1 MKYKITSHYFLLIV
15 FFIFISCSNNT
26 VRDYTSLKQKAL
38 EIPPDF
44 ELSPPVVNDDS
55 ASEELPNEE
64 VVEDIEEILTSDNSA
79 PVGEKTKSSSLEDF
93 IDSNFVN
100 KEKEEVSNEVN
111 TNDNTESLDIL
122 TSDDLSDQA
131 NESEIANDQPLAND
145 AQKVTQDGQAQVTES
160 QETNFTEEKLLDELS
175 NVDDITSLPEEEQ
188 LKPEIIEDEVY
199 DDPTVYND
207 DQDLN
212 DLLNRVDDLLNS
224 YSN

>member
-64 VVEDIEEILTSDNSA
+64 VVEDIEEILTSDKSA
-79 PVGEKTKSSSLEDF
+79 KTSEKTESSSLEDF

-100 KEKEEVSNEVN
+100 DEKEEVSNEVN
-111 TNDNTESLDIL
+111 TNDDTESLDVL
-122 TSDDLSDQA
+122 VNDDLPDQPTDVENTNDTEEMIQDDQA
-131 NESEIANDQPLAND
+131 QNNES
-145 AQKVTQDGQAQVTES
+145 K
-160 QETNFTEEKLLDELS
+160 ETNFTEEKLLDELS

-188 LKPEIIEDEVY
+188 LKPEIIEEEVY
-199 DDPTVYND
+199 DDPTVYDD

>member
-1 MKYKITSHYFLLIV
+1 MKYKITSRYFLLIV

-44 ELSPPVVNDDS
+44 ELSPPVVNDES

-79 PVGEKTKSSSLEDF
+79 TTSEKTESSSLEDF

-100 KEKEEVSNEVN
+100 DEKEEVSNEVN
-111 TNDNTESLDIL
+111 TNDDTESLDIL
-122 TSDDLSDQA
+122 VNDDLPDQA
-131 NESEIANDQPLAND
+131 IDVENTNDTEEMIQD
-145 AQKVTQDGQAQVTES
+145 DQTQTNES

-175 NVDDITSLPEEEQ
+175 NVDDIISLPEEEQ
-188 LKPEIIEDEVY
+188 LKPEIIEEEVY

>member
-1 MKYKITSHYFLLIV
+1 MKYKITSRYFLLIV

-79 PVGEKTKSSSLEDF
+79 TTSEKTESSSLEDF

-100 KEKEEVSNEVN
+100 DEKEEVSNEVN
-111 TNDNTESLDIL
+111 TNDDTESLDVL
-122 TSDDLSDQA
+122 VNDDIPDQPTDVENTNDTEEMIQDDQA
-131 NESEIANDQPLAND
+131 QNN
-145 AQKVTQDGQAQVTES
+145 ES

-188 LKPEIIEDEVY
+188 LKPEIIEEEVY

>member
-55 ASEELPNEE
+55 AIEELPNEE

-79 PVGEKTKSSSLEDF
+79 TTSEKTESSSLEDF

-100 KEKEEVSNEVN
+100 DEKEEVSNEVN
-111 TNDNTESLDIL
+111 TNDDTESLDVL
-122 TSDDLSDQA
+122 VNDDLP
-131 NESEIANDQPLAND
+131 DQPTDVENTND
-145 AQKVTQDGQAQVTES
+145 TEEMSQDDQNQNNES

-188 LKPEIIEDEVY
+188 LKPEIIEEEVY
-199 DDPTVYND
+199 DDPTVYDD

>member
-1 MKYKITSHYFLLIV
+1 MKYKITSRYFLLIV

-79 PVGEKTKSSSLEDF
+79 KTSEKTESSSLEDF

-100 KEKEEVSNEVN
+100 DEKEEVSNEVN
-111 TNDNTESLDIL
+111 TNDDTESLDVL
-122 TSDDLSDQA
+122 VNDDLPDQPTDVENTNDTEEMIQDDQA
-131 NESEIANDQPLAND
+131 QNN
-145 AQKVTQDGQAQVTES
+145 ES

-175 NVDDITSLPEEEQ
+175 DVDDITSLPEEEQ
-188 LKPEIIEDEVY
+188 LKPEIIEEEVY
-199 DDPTVYND
+199 DDPTVYDD

>member
-1 MKYKITSHYFLLIV
+1 MKYKITSRYFLLIV

-79 PVGEKTKSSSLEDF
+79 TTSEKTESSSLEDF

-100 KEKEEVSNEVN
+100 DEKEEVSNEVN
-111 TNDNTESLDIL
+111 TNDDTESLDVL
-122 TSDDLSDQA
+122 VNDDLPDQPTDVENTNDTEEMIQDDQA
-131 NESEIANDQPLAND
+131 QNN
-145 AQKVTQDGQAQVTES
+145 ES

-188 LKPEIIEDEVY
+188 LKPEIIEEEVY
-199 DDPTVYND
+199 DDPTVYDD
-207 DQDLN
+207 DQELN

>member
-1 MKYKITSHYFLLIV
+1 MKYKITSRYFLLIV

-55 ASEELPNEE
+55 AIEELPNEE
-64 VVEDIEEILTSDNSA
+64 VVEDIEEILTSDKSA
-79 PVGEKTKSSSLEDF
+79 KTSEKTESSSLEDF

-100 KEKEEVSNEVN
+100 DEKEEVSNEVN
-111 TNDNTESLDIL
+111 TNDDTESLDVL
-122 TSDDLSDQA
+122 VNDDLADQA
-131 NESEIANDQPLAND
+131 TDVENTNDTEEM
-145 AQKVTQDGQAQVTES
+145 AQDDQTQNNES

-188 LKPEIIEDEVY
+188 LKPEIIEEEVY
-199 DDPTVYND
+199 EDPTVYND

>member
-1 MKYKITSHYFLLIV
+1 MKYKITSRYFLLIV

-44 ELSPPVVNDDS
+44 ELSPPVINDNS

-79 PVGEKTKSSSLEDF
+79 TTSENTESSSLEDF

-100 KEKEEVSNEVN
+100 DEKEEVSNEVN
-111 TNDNTESLDIL
+111 TNEDTESLDIL
-122 TSDDLSDQA
+122 VNDDLPEQV
-131 NESEIANDQPLAND
+131 NDVENTND
-145 AQKVTQDGQAQVTES
+145 TQEVIEDDLTKTKES

-188 LKPEIIEDEVY
+188 LKPEIIEEEVY

>member
-1 MKYKITSHYFLLIV
+1 MKYKITSRYFLLIV

-64 VVEDIEEILTSDNSA
+64 VVEDIEEILTSNKSA
-79 PVGEKTKSSSLEDF
+79 KTSEKTESSSLEDF

-100 KEKEEVSNEVN
+100 DEKEEVSNEVN
-111 TNDNTESLDIL
+111 TNDDTESLDVL
-122 TSDDLSDQA
+122 VNDDLPDQPTDVENTNDTEEMIQDDQA
-131 NESEIANDQPLAND
+131 QNN
-145 AQKVTQDGQAQVTES
+145 ES

-188 LKPEIIEDEVY
+188 LKPEIIEEEVY

>member
-1 MKYKITSHYFLLIV
+1 MKHKITSRYFLLIV

-44 ELSPPVVNDDS
+44 ELSPPVINDNS

-79 PVGEKTKSSSLEDF
+79 TTSEKTESSSLEDF

-100 KEKEEVSNEVN
+100 DEKEEVSNEVN
-111 TNDNTESLDIL
+111 TNDDTETLDVL
-122 TSDDLSDQA
+122 VNDDLPDQPTDVENTNDTEEMIQDDQA
-131 NESEIANDQPLAND
+131 QNN
-145 AQKVTQDGQAQVTES
+145 ES

-188 LKPEIIEDEVY
+188 LKPEIIEEEVY

>member
-1 MKYKITSHYFLLIV
+1 MKYKITSRYFLLIV

-44 ELSPPVVNDDS
+44 ELSPPVINDDS

-79 PVGEKTKSSSLEDF
+79 TTSENTESSSLEDF

-100 KEKEEVSNEVN
+100 DEKEEVSNEVN
-111 TNDNTESLDIL
+111 TNDDTESLDVL
-122 TSDDLSDQA
+122 VNDDLP
-131 NESEIANDQPLAND
+131 DQPTDVENTND
-145 AQKVTQDGQAQVTES
+145 TEEMIQDDQTQNNES

-188 LKPEIIEDEVY
+188 LKPEIIEEEVY

>member
-1 MKYKITSHYFLLIV
+1 MKYKITSRYFLLIV

-64 VVEDIEEILTSDNSA
+64 VVEDIEEILTSDKSA
-79 PVGEKTKSSSLEDF
+79 KTSAKTESSSLEDF

-100 KEKEEVSNEVN
+100 DEKEEVSNEVN
-111 TNDNTESLDIL
+111 TNDDTESLDVL
-122 TSDDLSDQA
+122 VNDDLPDQPTDVENTNDTEEMIQDDQA
-131 NESEIANDQPLAND
+131 QNN
-145 AQKVTQDGQAQVTES
+145 ES

-188 LKPEIIEDEVY
+188 LKPEIIEEEVY

>member
-64 VVEDIEEILTSDNSA
+64 VVEDIEEILTSDKSA
-79 PVGEKTKSSSLEDF
+79 KTSEKTESSSLEDF

-100 KEKEEVSNEVN
+100 DEKEEVSNEVN
-111 TNDNTESLDIL
+111 TNDDTESLDVL
-122 TSDDLSDQA
+122 VNDDLPDQPTDVENTNDTEEMIQDDQA
-131 NESEIANDQPLAND
+131 QNN
-145 AQKVTQDGQAQVTES
+145 ES

-188 LKPEIIEDEVY
+188 LKPEIIEEEVY
-199 DDPTVYND
+199 DDPTVYDD

>member
-1 MKYKITSHYFLLIV
+1 MKYKITSRYFLLLV

-44 ELSPPVVNDDS
+44 ELSPPVINDNS

-64 VVEDIEEILTSDNSA
+64 VEEDIEEILTSDNSA
-79 PVGEKTKSSSLEDF
+79 TTSENTESSSLEDF

-100 KEKEEVSNEVN
+100 DEKEEVSNEVN
-111 TNDNTESLDIL
+111 TNEDTESLDIL
-122 TSDDLSDQA
+122 VNDDLSEQV
-131 NESEIANDQPLAND
+131 NDVENTNVQE
-145 AQKVTQDGQAQVTES
+145 VTQDDQDQTKES

-188 LKPEIIEDEVY
+188 LKPEIIEEEVY

-212 DLLNRVDDLLNS
+212 HLLNRVDDLLNS

>member
-1 MKYKITSHYFLLIV
+1 MKYKITSRYFLLIV

-79 PVGEKTKSSSLEDF
+79 TTSEKTESSSLEDF

-100 KEKEEVSNEVN
+100 DKKEEVSNEVN
-111 TNDNTESLDIL
+111 TNDDTESLDGL
-122 TSDDLSDQA
+122 VNDDLP
-131 NESEIANDQPLAND
+131 DQPTDVENTND
-145 AQKVTQDGQAQVTES
+145 TEEMIQDDQVQNNES

-188 LKPEIIEDEVY
+188 LKPEIIEEEVY

>member
-1 MKYKITSHYFLLIV
+1 MKYKITSRYLQLIV

-44 ELSPPVVNDDS
+44 ELSPPVVNDES

-79 PVGEKTKSSSLEDF
+79 TTSEKTESSSLEDF

-100 KEKEEVSNEVN
+100 DEKEEVSNEVN
-111 TNDNTESLDIL
+111 TNDDTESLDGL
-122 TSDDLSDQA
+122 VNDDLP
-131 NESEIANDQPLAND
+131 DQPADVENTND
-145 AQKVTQDGQAQVTES
+145 TEEMIQDDQVQNNES

-188 LKPEIIEDEVY
+188 LKPEIIEEEVY

>member
-1 MKYKITSHYFLLIV
+1 MKYKITSRYFLLIV

-44 ELSPPVVNDDS
+44 ELSPPVINDDS

-79 PVGEKTKSSSLEDF
+79 TTSENTESSSLEDF

-100 KEKEEVSNEVN
+100 DEKEEVSNEVN
-111 TNDNTESLDIL
+111 TNDDTESLDIL
-122 TSDDLSDQA
+122 VNDDLPEQV
-131 NESEIANDQPLAND
+131 NDVENTND
-145 AQKVTQDGQAQVTES
+145 AQEVIEDDSTQTKES
-160 QETNFTEEKLLDELS
+160 QENNFTEEKLLDELS

-188 LKPEIIEDEVY
+188 LKPEIIEEEVY

>member
-1 MKYKITSHYFLLIV
+1 MKYKITSRYFLLIV

-79 PVGEKTKSSSLEDF
+79 TTSEKTESSSLEDF

-100 KEKEEVSNEVN
+100 DEKEEVSNEVN
-111 TNDNTESLDIL
+111 TNDDTESLDGL
-122 TSDDLSDQA
+122 VNDDLP
-131 NESEIANDQPLAND
+131 DQPTDVENTND
-145 AQKVTQDGQAQVTES
+145 TEEMIQDDQGQNNES

-188 LKPEIIEDEVY
+188 LKPEIIEEEVY

>member
-1 MKYKITSHYFLLIV
+1 MKYKITSRYFLLIV

-44 ELSPPVVNDDS
+44 ELSPPVINDDS

-79 PVGEKTKSSSLEDF
+79 KTSEKTESSSLEDF

-100 KEKEEVSNEVN
+100 DEKEEVSNEVN
-111 TNDNTESLDIL
+111 TNDDTESLDVL
-122 TSDDLSDQA
+122 VNDDLPDQPTDVENTNDTEEMIQDDQA
-131 NESEIANDQPLAND
+131 QNN
-145 AQKVTQDGQAQVTES
+145 ES

-188 LKPEIIEDEVY
+188 LKPEIIEEEVY

>member
-1 MKYKITSHYFLLIV
+1 MKYKITSRYFLLIV

-44 ELSPPVVNDDS
+44 ELSPPVINDDS

-79 PVGEKTKSSSLEDF
+79 TTSEKTESSSLEDF

-100 KEKEEVSNEVN
+100 DEKEEVSNEVN
-111 TNDNTESLDIL
+111 TNDDTESLDVL
-122 TSDDLSDQA
+122 VNDDLPDQPTDVENTNDTEEMIQDDQA
-131 NESEIANDQPLAND
+131 QNN
-145 AQKVTQDGQAQVTES
+145 ES

-188 LKPEIIEDEVY
+188 LKPEIIEEEVY

>member
-1 MKYKITSHYFLLIV
+1 MKYKITSRYFLLIV

-44 ELSPPVVNDDS
+44 ELSPPVINDNS

-79 PVGEKTKSSSLEDF
+79 TTSENTESSSLEDF

-100 KEKEEVSNEVN
+100 DEKEEVSNEVN
-111 TNDNTESLDIL
+111 ANKDTESLDTL
-122 TSDDLSDQA
+122 VNDDLPEQV
-131 NESEIANDQPLAND
+131 NDVENTND
-145 AQKVTQDGQAQVTES
+145 AQEVIEDDSTQTKES
-160 QETNFTEEKLLDELS
+160 QENNFTEEKLLDELS

-188 LKPEIIEDEVY
+188 LKPEIIEEEVY

>member
-1 MKYKITSHYFLLIV
+1 MKYKITSRYFLLIV

-64 VVEDIEEILTSDNSA
+64 VVEDIKDILTSDNSA
-79 PVGEKTKSSSLEDF
+79 TTSEKIENSSLEDF

-100 KEKEEVSNEVN
+100 DENEEVSNELN
-111 TNDNTESLDIL
+111 TNIDTESLDIL
-122 TSDDLSDQA
+122 ANDDLPDQPTDVENTNETEEMIQDDQA
-131 NESEIANDQPLAND
+131 QNN
-145 AQKVTQDGQAQVTES
+145 ES
-160 QETNFTEEKLLDELS
+160 QESNFTEEKLLDELS

-188 LKPEIIEDEVY
+188 LKPEIIEEEVY
-199 DDPTVYND
+199 DDPTVYDD

>member
-79 PVGEKTKSSSLEDF
+79 TNSEKTESSSLEDF

-100 KEKEEVSNEVN
+100 DEKEEVSNEVN
-111 TNDNTESLDIL
+111 TNDDTVSLDVL
-122 TSDDLSDQA
+122 VNDDLADQA
-131 NESEIANDQPLAND
+131 TDVENTNDTEEM
-145 AQKVTQDGQAQVTES
+145 AQDDQTQNNES

-175 NVDDITSLPEEEQ
+175 NIDDITSLPEEEQ
-188 LKPEIIEDEVY
+188 LKPEIIEEEVY
-199 DDPTVYND
+199 DDPTAYDD

>member
-79 PVGEKTKSSSLEDF
+79 TTSEKTESSSLEDF

-100 KEKEEVSNEVN
+100 DEKEEVSNEVN
-111 TNDNTESLDIL
+111 TNDDTESLDVL
-122 TSDDLSDQA
+122 VNDDLADQA
-131 NESEIANDQPLAND
+131 TDVENTND
-145 AQKVTQDGQAQVTES
+145 TEEMS

-175 NVDDITSLPEEEQ
+175 NIDDITSLPEEEQ
-188 LKPEIIEDEVY
+188 LKPEIIEEEVY

>member
-44 ELSPPVVNDDS
+44 ELSPPVINDDS

-79 PVGEKTKSSSLEDF
+79 TTSEKTESSSLEDF

-100 KEKEEVSNEVN
+100 DEKEEVSNEVN
-111 TNDNTESLDIL
+111 TNDDTESLDVL
-122 TSDDLSDQA
+122 VNDDLADQA
-131 NESEIANDQPLAND
+131 TDVENTND
-145 AQKVTQDGQAQVTES
+145 TEEMIQDDQAQNNEF

-188 LKPEIIEDEVY
+188 LKPEIIEEEVY

>member
-1 MKYKITSHYFLLIV
+1 MKYKITSRYLLLIV

-79 PVGEKTKSSSLEDF
+79 TTSEKTESSSLEDF

-100 KEKEEVSNEVN
+100 DEKEEVSNEVN
-111 TNDNTESLDIL
+111 TNDDTESLDGL
-122 TSDDLSDQA
+122 VNDDLP
-131 NESEIANDQPLAND
+131 DQPTDVENTND
-145 AQKVTQDGQAQVTES
+145 TEEMIQDDQVQNNES

-188 LKPEIIEDEVY
+188 LKPEIIEEEVY
-199 DDPTVYND
+199 DDPTVYDN

>member
-1 MKYKITSHYFLLIV
+1 MKYKITSRYFLLIV

-44 ELSPPVVNDDS
+44 ELSPPVINDDS

-79 PVGEKTKSSSLEDF
+79 TTSEKTESSSLEDF

-100 KEKEEVSNEVN
+100 DEKEEVSNEVN
-111 TNDNTESLDIL
+111 TNDDTESLDGL
-122 TSDDLSDQA
+122 VNDDLPDQPTDVENTNDTEEMIQDDQA
-131 NESEIANDQPLAND
+131 QNN
-145 AQKVTQDGQAQVTES
+145 ES

-188 LKPEIIEDEVY
+188 LKPEIIEEEVY

>member
-55 ASEELPNEE
+55 AIEELPNEE

-79 PVGEKTKSSSLEDF
+79 TTSEKTESSSLEDF

-100 KEKEEVSNEVN
+100 DEKEEVSNDVN
-111 TNDNTESLDIL
+111 TNDDTESLDVL
-122 TSDDLSDQA
+122 VNDDLADQA
-131 NESEIANDQPLAND
+131 TDVENTND
-145 AQKVTQDGQAQVTES
+145 TEEMSQDDQALNNES

-175 NVDDITSLPEEEQ
+175 NIDDITSLPEEEQ
-188 LKPEIIEDEVY
+188 LKPEIIEEEVY

>member
-1 MKYKITSHYFLLIV
+1 MKYKITSRYFLLIV

-79 PVGEKTKSSSLEDF
+79 QTSEKTESSSLEDF

-100 KEKEEVSNEVN
+100 DEKEEVSNEVN
-111 TNDNTESLDIL
+111 TNDDTESLDVL
-122 TSDDLSDQA
+122 VNDDLPDQPTDVENTNDTEEMIQDDQA
-131 NESEIANDQPLAND
+131 QNN
-145 AQKVTQDGQAQVTES
+145 ES

-188 LKPEIIEDEVY
+188 LKPEIIEEEVY
-199 DDPTVYND
+199 DDPTVYDD

>member
-1 MKYKITSHYFLLIV
+1 MKYKITSRYFLLIV

-44 ELSPPVVNDDS
+44 ELSPPVINDDS

-79 PVGEKTKSSSLEDF
+79 TTSEKTESSSLEDF

-100 KEKEEVSNEVN
+100 DEKEEVSNEVN
-111 TNDNTESLDIL
+111 TNDDTETLDVL
-122 TSDDLSDQA
+122 VNDDLPDQPTDVENTNDTEEMIQDDQA
-131 NESEIANDQPLAND
+131 QNN
-145 AQKVTQDGQAQVTES
+145 ES

-188 LKPEIIEDEVY
+188 LKPEIIEEEVY

>member
-1 MKYKITSHYFLLIV
+1 MKYKITSRYFLLIV

-44 ELSPPVVNDDS
+44 ELSPPVINDDS

-79 PVGEKTKSSSLEDF
+79 TTSENTESSSLEDF

-100 KEKEEVSNEVN
+100 DEKEEVSNEVN
-111 TNDNTESLDIL
+111 TNEDTESLDIL
-122 TSDDLSDQA
+122 VDDDLSEQVNDVENTNDVQEVIQDDQDQTK
-131 NESEIANDQPLAND
+131 ES
-145 AQKVTQDGQAQVTES
+145 K
-160 QETNFTEEKLLDELS
+160 ETNFTEEKLLDELS

-188 LKPEIIEDEVY
+188 LKPEIIEEEVY

>member
-1 MKYKITSHYFLLIV
+1 MKYKITSRYFLLIV

-44 ELSPPVVNDDS
+44 ELSPPVINDNS

-79 PVGEKTKSSSLEDF
+79 KTSEKTESSSLEDF

-100 KEKEEVSNEVN
+100 DEKEEVSNEVN
-111 TNDNTESLDIL
+111 TNDDTESLDVL
-122 TSDDLSDQA
+122 VNDDLPDQPTDVENTNDTEEMIQDDQA
-131 NESEIANDQPLAND
+131 QNN
-145 AQKVTQDGQAQVTES
+145 ES

-188 LKPEIIEDEVY
+188 LKPEIIEEEVY
-199 DDPTVYND
+199 DDPTVYDD

>member
-1 MKYKITSHYFLLIV
+1 MKYKITIRYFLLIV

-44 ELSPPVVNDDS
+44 ELSPPVVIDDS

-79 PVGEKTKSSSLEDF
+79 KTSEKTESSSLEDF

-100 KEKEEVSNEVN
+100 DGKEEVSNEVN
-111 TNDNTESLDIL
+111 TNDDTESLDVL
-122 TSDDLSDQA
+122 VNDD
-131 NESEIANDQPLAND
+131 IPDQPTDVENTND
-145 AQKVTQDGQAQVTES
+145 TEEMIQDDQTQTNES

-175 NVDDITSLPEEEQ
+175 NIDDITSLPEEEQ
-188 LKPEIIEDEVY
+188 LKPEIIEEEVY

>member
-1 MKYKITSHYFLLIV
+1 MKYKITSRYFLLIV

-44 ELSPPVVNDDS
+44 ELSPPVINDNS

-79 PVGEKTKSSSLEDF
+79 TTSEKTESSSLEDF

-100 KEKEEVSNEVN
+100 DEKEEVSNEVN
-111 TNDNTESLDIL
+111 TNDNTESLDVL
-122 TSDDLSDQA
+122 VNDDLPGQPTDVENTNDTEEMIQDDQA
-131 NESEIANDQPLAND
+131 QNN
-145 AQKVTQDGQAQVTES
+145 ES

-188 LKPEIIEDEVY
+188 LKPEIIEEEVY

>member
-1 MKYKITSHYFLLIV
+1 MKYKITSHYFFLIV

-55 ASEELPNEE
+55 ASEELPNED
-64 VVEDIEEILTSDNSA
+64 VLEDIEEILTSDNSA
-79 PVGEKTKSSSLEDF
+79 TTSEKTESSSLEDF

-100 KEKEEVSNEVN
+100 DEKEEVSNEVN
-111 TNDNTESLDIL
+111 TNDDTESLDVL
-122 TSDDLSDQA
+122 VNDDLADQA
-131 NESEIANDQPLAND
+131 TDVENTNDTEEM
-145 AQKVTQDGQAQVTES
+145 AQDDQTQNNES

-175 NVDDITSLPEEEQ
+175 NIDDITSLPEEEQ
-188 LKPEIIEDEVY
+188 LKPEIIEEEIY

>member
-1 MKYKITSHYFLLIV
+1 MKYKITSRYFLLIV

-44 ELSPPVVNDDS
+44 ELSPPVINDDS

-79 PVGEKTKSSSLEDF
+79 TTSENTESSSLEDF

-100 KEKEEVSNEVN
+100 DEKEEVSNEVN
-111 TNDNTESLDIL
+111 TNDDTESLDVL
-122 TSDDLSDQA
+122 VNDDLPDQA
-131 NESEIANDQPLAND
+131 TDVENTND
-145 AQKVTQDGQAQVTES
+145 TEEMIQDDQAQNNES

-188 LKPEIIEDEVY
+188 LKPEIIEEEVY

>member
-1 MKYKITSHYFLLIV
+1 MKYKITSRYFLLIV

-79 PVGEKTKSSSLEDF
+79 TTSENTESSSLEDF

-100 KEKEEVSNEVN
+100 DEKEEVSNEVN
-111 TNDNTESLDIL
+111 TNDDTESLDVL
-122 TSDDLSDQA
+122 VNDDLPDQPTGVENTNDTEEMILDDQA
-131 NESEIANDQPLAND
+131 QNN
-145 AQKVTQDGQAQVTES
+145 ES

-188 LKPEIIEDEVY
+188 LKPEIIEEEVY